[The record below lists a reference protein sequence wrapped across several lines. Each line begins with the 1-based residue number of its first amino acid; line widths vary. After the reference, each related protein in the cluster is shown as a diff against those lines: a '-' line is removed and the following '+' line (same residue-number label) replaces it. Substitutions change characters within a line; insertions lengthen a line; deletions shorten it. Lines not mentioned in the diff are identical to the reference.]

1 MTEEKPGDK
10 TPDLEHMIK
19 DLSEFVEK
27 KYGGKPIVN
36 IAPVFKQSPGQ
47 GEPEKK
53 KKDKKFKLEFDYTP
67 KQVKEYLDRYVIKQE
82 ESKKVLSIAVCD
94 HYNHATHDLG
104 KKTDYDY
111 TKQNVVL
118 IGPTGV
124 GKTYLIK
131 CIARLI
137 GVPFVKADATKYSE
151 TGYVGKNVEDL
162 VRELVQKADG
172 NIKLAQYGIIYI
184 DEVDKIASGYNL
196 SGRDVSGAGV
206 QRNLL
211 KLMEDSEVSLRDP
224 MDISSQ
230 LEAVMEFQQ
239 GGKIEPKVIN
249 TRHILFIVSGA
260 FTDLAGIVKR
270 GESKQ
275 AVGFG
280 GHVGEKKPDYRYL
293 QMAQTR
299 DFIEYGLEPEFIG
312 RLPVRVVCEE
322 LGEKDLFHILTR
334 SEGSIIKQYEAAF
347 DAFGIKVAFTRD
359 GMREIAKRATLEK
372 TGARGLLTV
381 CERVL
386 RDFKYELPSTAI
398 KRFSVNK
405 QLVNNPLKTLKK
417 ILKDPRSSDDSFVR
431 DSITSLEEYFLK
443 DHQLKITFTPEAIEA
458 AQRLAEEAGV
468 SIDKFCEL
476 VLKDYPYGLK
486 LIRQNSSEQEFVIT
500 REAIETPGDTL
511 STWIKDSYRG
521 ENKKIRTLKT
531 KKR

>member
-1 MTEEKPGDK
+1 MTEEKPGDN
-10 TPDLEHMIK
+10 TPDLENMIK

-36 IAPVFKQSPGQ
+36 IAPVFTPSPGQ
-47 GEPEKK
+47 GGPEKK
-53 KKDKKFKLEFDYTP
+53 KKAKKFKLEFDYTP

-104 KKTDYDY
+104 EKTDYDY

-239 GGKIEPKVIN
+239 GGKIEPKIIN

-260 FTDLAGIVKR
+260 FTDLAAIVKR
-270 GESKQ
+270 GESRQ

-280 GHVGEKKPDYRYL
+280 GHVGETKPDYRYL

-322 LGEKDLFHILTR
+322 LNEKDLFHILTR

-405 QLVNNPLKTLKK
+405 QLVNTPQKALKK
-417 ILKDPRSSDDSFVR
+417 ILQDPRSSDNSFVR
-431 DSITSLEEYFLK
+431 DSVARLEEYFLK
-443 DHQLKITFTPEAIEA
+443 AHQLKITFTPEAIEIACLQAEA
-458 AQRLAEEAGV
+458 AGI
-468 SIDKFCEL
+468 SIEKFCEL

-486 LIRQNSSEQEFVIT
+486 LIKQNSSEQEFVIT
-500 REAIETPGDTL
+500 REAIEKPGETL
-511 STWIKDSYRG
+511 SEWVKDAYQA
-521 ENKKIRTLKT
+521 ENG
-531 KKR
+531 KKRKRTEK

>member
-1 MTEEKPGDK
+1 MTEDNPKDQP
-10 TPDLEHMIK
+10 PNLENMIK
-19 DLSEFVEK
+19 DLSEYVEK
-27 KYGGKPIVN
+27 KYGGKSIVN
-36 IAPVFKQSPGQ
+36 IAPVLTPPPPTGKSD
-47 GEPEKK
+47 KK
-53 KKDKKFKLEFDYTP
+53 KKEKTFKLDFDYTP

-82 ESKKVLSIAVCD
+82 ESKKALAIAVCD
-94 HYNHATHDLG
+94 HYNHATHDLDSDS
-104 KKTDYDY
+104 DYDY

-118 IGPTGV
+118 MGPTGV

-184 DEVDKIASGYNL
+184 DEVDKIASAFNV

-211 KLMEDSEVSLRDP
+211 KLMEEAEVSLRDP
-224 MDISSQ
+224 ADITSQ

-239 GGKIEPKVIN
+239 GGKIEPKIIN

-260 FTDLAGIVKR
+260 FTDLAGIIKR
-270 GESKQ
+270 RERRQ
-275 AVGFG
+275 VVGFG
-280 GHVGEKKPDYRYL
+280 AQVGDTKPDYTYL
-293 QMAQTR
+293 QLAQTG

-322 LGEKDLFHILTR
+322 LTENDFFNILTR
-334 SEGSIIKQYEAAF
+334 SEGSIIKQYERSF
-347 DAFGIKVAFTRD
+347 DAFGIKVAFTKE
-359 GMREIAKRATLEK
+359 GMREIAKLATLEK

-386 RDFKYELPSTAI
+386 RDFKYELPSSSI

-405 QLVNNPLKTLKK
+405 QLVRNPRKALKTL
-417 ILKDPRSSDDSFVR
+417 LQESLSNGETSGRESVR
-431 DSITSLEEYFLK
+431 QFEEYFLK
-443 DHQLKITFTPEAIEA
+443 THQLKITFTPDAIKA
-458 AQRLAEEAGV
+458 ACLQAEEAGITV
-468 SIDKFCEL
+468 EKFCEL

-486 LIRQNSSEQEFVIT
+486 LIKQNCAEQEFIIT
-500 REAIETPGDTL
+500 KEAIEKPGDTL
-511 STWIKDSYRG
+511 SKWVKNAYH
-521 ENKKIRTLKT
+521 
-531 KKR
+531 

>member
-10 TPDLEHMIK
+10 TPDLENMIK

-36 IAPVFKQSPGQ
+36 IAPAFTPSPGQ
-47 GEPEKK
+47 GGPEKK
-53 KKDKKFKLEFDYTP
+53 QKEKKFKLEFDYTP
-67 KQVKEYLDRYVIKQE
+67 KQVKENLDRYVIKQE

-104 KKTDYDY
+104 KNPDYDY
-111 TKQNVVL
+111 IKQNVVL

-239 GGKIEPKVIN
+239 GGKIEPKIIN
-249 TRHILFIVSGA
+249 TRHI
-260 FTDLAGIVKR
+260 
-270 GESKQ
+270 
-275 AVGFG
+275 
-280 GHVGEKKPDYRYL
+280 
-293 QMAQTR
+293 
-299 DFIEYGLEPEFIG
+299 
-312 RLPVRVVCEE
+312 
-322 LGEKDLFHILTR
+322 
-334 SEGSIIKQYEAAF
+334 
-347 DAFGIKVAFTRD
+347 
-359 GMREIAKRATLEK
+359 
-372 TGARGLLTV
+372 
-381 CERVL
+381 
-386 RDFKYELPSTAI
+386 
-398 KRFSVNK
+398 
-405 QLVNNPLKTLKK
+405 
-417 ILKDPRSSDDSFVR
+417 
-431 DSITSLEEYFLK
+431 
-443 DHQLKITFTPEAIEA
+443 
-458 AQRLAEEAGV
+458 
-468 SIDKFCEL
+468 
-476 VLKDYPYGLK
+476 
-486 LIRQNSSEQEFVIT
+486 
-500 REAIETPGDTL
+500 
-511 STWIKDSYRG
+511 
-521 ENKKIRTLKT
+521 
-531 KKR
+531 